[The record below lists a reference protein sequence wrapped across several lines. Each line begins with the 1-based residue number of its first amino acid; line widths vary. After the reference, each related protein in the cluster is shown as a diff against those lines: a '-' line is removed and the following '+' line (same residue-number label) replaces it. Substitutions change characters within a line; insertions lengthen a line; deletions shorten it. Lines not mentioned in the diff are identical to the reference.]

1 VVRVLVVYDI
11 DDDAKRAK
19 LADRLKALGLSRIQ
33 RSAFAGELDS
43 QRLRDLYRLC
53 ERAATDPRDVIH
65 VFLLCGYDWSRRRA
79 FGSLREVG
87 EGVVVV

>member
-1 VVRVLVVYDI
+1 MRVLVVYDI

-65 VFLLCGYDWSRRRA
+65 VFLLCGYDWSRGRA
-79 FGSLREVG
+79 FGSFREVG

>member
-11 DDDAKRAK
+11 DDDAKRAR

-79 FGSLREVG
+79 FGSFREVG